1 MPVTKGIGSKGGS
14 MKEEPCNDNDEAG
27 FPAHAKAE
35 IARKLEALAVPR
47 LKVEYTE
54 ENFKRLFGEWNRVET
69 PIGRVTV
76 PRSQFIKL
84 KDRNREGWL
93 GAVYQTITD
102 PILIVRETIDKN
114 LYVKTFAPEKKGV
127 IVFLSVV
134 IEQGS
139 SRVNISNHEKG
150 IKNILNK
157 IKKADDLAYQKAS
170 DTGFDSLTALKTMR
184 GVLPAGGNYGGS
196 PPSH

>member
-1 MPVTKGIGSKGGS
+1 MKTESWDNGG
-14 MKEEPCNDNDEAG
+14 EGGGVAD
-27 FPAHAKAE
+27 AKAE
-35 IARKLEALAVPR
+35 IAKKLEELAVPR
-47 LKVEYTE
+47 LRVEYTE
-54 ENFKRLFGEWNRVET
+54 ENFKKLFGEWNRVET
-69 PIGRVTV
+69 PAGRVTV

-102 PILIVRETIDKN
+102 PILIIQETTDKK

-127 IVFLSVV
+127 IIFLSVI

-150 IKNILNK
+150 MRNILNK
-157 IKKADDLAYQKAS
+157 IKRADDVAY
-170 DTGFDSLTALKTMR
+170 LKDHR
-184 GVLPAGGNYGGS
+184 HRL
-196 PPSH
+196 